1 MPRET
6 RRPSAL
12 RLWLRR
18 RRGLV
23 RPALRVLVGFSL
35 VGVVVAGVSLF
46 DPAGRLNHLAD
57 GLFGDAAEAGLT
69 VREVRIEGAA
79 NTPRALIRNALGVRP
94 GDPILAFSPQA
105 ARERLEALAWVE
117 GAEVE
122 RRLPGTILVRVTE
135 RRPFAIWQ
143 NQGRFAVVDR
153 EGRVV
158 ATDRLDA
165 FGPLPLIVGVGA
177 EKHAAALY
185 DLLEEAPEVLARTQA
200 LVRVGERRWNL
211 HLHNGADVL
220 LPEGQEAAAVARLK
234 QLQKQSALLDRPLAA
249 VDLRLPD
256 RLVLRQQPA
265 AQPAENAT
273 TTRRG
278 SGRG

>member
-1 MPRET
+1 MPREA

-23 RPALRVLVGFSL
+23 RPAVRVLVAFGLF
-35 VGVVVAGVSLF
+35 GVVLAGVAAF
-46 DPAGRLNHLAD
+46 DPASRLYHVAD
-57 GLFGDAAEAGLT
+57 GLTGDAAEAGLM
-69 VREVRIEGAA
+69 VREIQIEGAA
-79 NTPRALIRNALGVRP
+79 NTPRPMIRTALGTKL

-105 ARERLEALAWVE
+105 ARERLETLAWVE
-117 GAEVE
+117 SAEVE

-143 NQGRFAVVDR
+143 NQGRFAIVDR

-158 ATDRLDA
+158 TTDRLDA
-165 FGPLPLIVGVGA
+165 FGPLPLIVGQGA
-177 EKHAAALY
+177 EKAAAELY
-185 DLLEEAPEVLARTQA
+185 DLLRDAPEVLARTQA

-220 LPEGQEAAAVARLK
+220 LPEGQEAPAIARLK
-234 QLQKQSALLDRPLAA
+234 QLQKQNALLDRPLAA

-256 RLVLRQQPA
+256 RLVLRQLPS
-265 AQPAENAT
+265 AQPAENAGN
-273 TTRRG
+273 RRG